1 MSQQNINVGT
11 VPNDGTGDPI
21 RTAMIKVQN
30 NFSEFYAA
38 LAPNLSTNNVT
49 AANNLTVTANLYATT
64 ISTVG
69 GSGAN
74 LYFDPDGTAD
84 VVFTNQTEVWVLSNA
99 QSTSVSTGAL
109 VVNGGIGVA
118 NSIVSGNN
126 VLVTNLVNAA
136 SHTVGSAFVANGSG
150 VYTTGTV
157 NATSHTIGTNFVAN
171 STTVASNG
179 YITAAN
185 GFLSNGNYAN
195 AYTDGIVVDYVTNNG
210 RISVGAV
217 DNLSFYTGGIGSSLA
232 ASVNTSG
239 LYVTGLVNTTLV
251 TTGGGGGSATGGI
264 TVNSSVITIGNT
276 TVNVSTNSTHFYA
289 GNSTY
294 YGFGNSTAESL
305 VTPTQN
311 MVILSNT
318 SSGVITLSV
327 GNSTVN
333 AYGNSSVEVIANSS
347 GNLVLTATTITLS
360 NASANVI
367 VGNTTGLY
375 VNTNVL
381 NLGTSNNNA
390 NGYTYLPNG
399 IKMNWGWVSANSSTA
414 GAITFSSAYTTN
426 AYVVTATSN
435 SATATYQAAV
445 VSWTKT
451 GANVVTANATSTNVF
466 WTAIGT

>member
-136 SHTVGSAFVANGSG
+136 SYTVGSAFVANGSG

-195 AYTDGIVVDYVTNNG
+195 AYTDGIVVDYVKIG
-210 RISVGAV
+210 RAHV
-217 DNLSFYTGGIGSSLA
+217 
-232 ASVNTSG
+232 
-239 LYVTGLVNTTLV
+239 
-251 TTGGGGGSATGGI
+251 
-264 TVNSSVITIGNT
+264 
-276 TVNVSTNSTHFYA
+276 
-289 GNSTY
+289 
-294 YGFGNSTAESL
+294 
-305 VTPTQN
+305 
-311 MVILSNT
+311 
-318 SSGVITLSV
+318 
-327 GNSTVN
+327 
-333 AYGNSSVEVIANSS
+333 
-347 GNLVLTATTITLS
+347 
-360 NASANVI
+360 
-367 VGNTTGLY
+367 
-375 VNTNVL
+375 
-381 NLGTSNNNA
+381 
-390 NGYTYLPNG
+390 
-399 IKMNWGWVSANSSTA
+399 
-414 GAITFSSAYTTN
+414 
-426 AYVVTATSN
+426 
-435 SATATYQAAV
+435 
-445 VSWTKT
+445 
-451 GANVVTANATSTNVF
+451 
-466 WTAIGT
+466 

>member
-294 YGFGNSTAESL
+294 YGFGNSTADAL
-305 VTPTQN
+305 VSPT
-311 MVILSNT
+311 
-318 SSGVITLSV
+318 
-327 GNSTVN
+327 
-333 AYGNSSVEVIANSS
+333 
-347 GNLVLTATTITLS
+347 GNLVLTSTSLTLS